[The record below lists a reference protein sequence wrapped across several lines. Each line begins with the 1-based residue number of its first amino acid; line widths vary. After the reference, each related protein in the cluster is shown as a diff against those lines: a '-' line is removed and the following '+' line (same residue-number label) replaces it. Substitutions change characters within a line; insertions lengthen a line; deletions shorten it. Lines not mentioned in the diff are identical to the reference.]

1 MKLFSC
7 VEEDV
12 MDFIL
17 SKYILLY
24 ESSILVLFWDEAFVV
39 RVSVSFV
46 PCQPLLSVCLESG
59 DQHVD
64 DSFEGVGESEVPVF
78 SSGAYEFCVEASPCQ
93 E

>member
-46 PCQPLLSVCLESG
+46 PRQPFLSICFKSG
-59 DQHVD
+59 DEHVN
-64 DSFEGVGESEVPVF
+64 DSFE
-78 SSGAYEFCVEASPCQ
+78 CVD
-93 E
+93 